1 MMIAGTQQRSDGA
14 VGDFVAGLVRLM
26 LQLALLAAG
35 LVVAAGLVLA
45 AAVLAVV
52 FGLRLLWAR
61 LTGRPVIL
69 RFGGMGV
76 DPAATWRRYRSWQ
89 QEATRPR
96 GRAAPQTAPGEPPP
110 FSPPG
115 AITQDVEDV
124 QPKTPRN

>member
-1 MMIAGTQQRSDGA
+1 M
-14 VGDFVAGLVRLM
+14 GDFVAGLVRLL

-35 LVVAAGLVLA
+35 MVVALGLVLV
-45 AAVLAVV
+45 AAVLAIV

-61 LTGRPVIL
+61 ITGRPVIV

-76 DPAATWRRYRSWQ
+76 DPAASWRRYRAWQ
-89 QEATRPR
+89 QQATRPQR
-96 GRAAPQTAPGEPPP
+96 QEEARAAGEPSP

-124 QPKTPRN
+124 EAREPRQRR

>member
-1 MMIAGTQQRSDGA
+1 M
-14 VGDFVAGLVRLM
+14 GDFVAGLVRLM

-52 FGLRLLWAR
+52 FGLRLLWAK

-69 RFGGMGV
+69 KFGGMGV
-76 DPAATWRRYRSWQ
+76 DPAASWRRYRSWQ
-89 QEATRPR
+89 QQATSPR
-96 GRAAPQTAPGEPPP
+96 GRAAQEAAPGEPSP

-124 QPKTPRN
+124 QAKTPRH

>member
-1 MMIAGTQQRSDGA
+1 M
-14 VGDFVAGLVRLM
+14 GDFVAGLVRLL

-35 LVVAAGLVLA
+35 MVVAFGLVLV

-61 LTGRPVIL
+61 ITGRPVIV

-76 DPAATWRRYRSWQ
+76 DPAASWRRYRSWQ
-89 QEATRPR
+89 QQATRPR
-96 GRAAPQTAPGEPPP
+96 GGDPRAAGEPSPY
-110 FSPPG
+110 SPPG

-124 QPKTPRN
+124 EAREPPRRP